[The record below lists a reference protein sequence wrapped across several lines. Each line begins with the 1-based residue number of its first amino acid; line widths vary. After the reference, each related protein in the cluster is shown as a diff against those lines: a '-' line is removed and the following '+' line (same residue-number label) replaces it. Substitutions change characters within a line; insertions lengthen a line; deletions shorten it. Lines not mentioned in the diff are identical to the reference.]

1 MNARASLLSTA
12 FLLASA
18 ATLPAGEP
26 SAKDAITV
34 APTSPPRWR
43 IGLGYAPLLGLKAE
57 FSGLGTF
64 GTSFAPQPTGGGQ
77 DYNYDDGYVHVD
89 SSGNLG
95 DQTWNWGY
103 ENDAQYDPSG
113 GGSISYTL
121 ARSLGNAGVEERDDA
136 KSGVEAYGYFDMGA
150 VRIPGF
156 SLPNATWGFRTGLH
170 YAHIDIK
177 NGANLRSATSVLTDR
192 FGLGGVIPPLAP
204 YQGSFNGPGP
214 LISDSPDRSL
224 SQGAF
229 ALVTGGR
236 ELDVHLTTLSLGSY
250 LEIPLAPA
258 VSLTVEGGF
267 NAALASGSYDFVS
280 NTTVTG
286 VGTRRSSG
294 SDSGTSI
301 LPGMYLGLSGIYQIN
316 ESWAIQAAGRYQYL
330 DDYDLGA
337 NGSSANLSFDSAFI
351 LSLGMM
357 HSF

>member
-1 MNARASLLSTA
+1 MNARISLLSTA
-12 FLLASA
+12 LLGAL
-18 ATLPAGEP
+18 ATPLPAGEP
-26 SAKDAITV
+26 PAKDAITI

-57 FSGLGTF
+57 FSGLGSF

-77 DYNYDDGYVHVD
+77 NYNYDDGYVHVD
-89 SSGNLG
+89 SSGNAG
-95 DQTWNWGY
+95 GQTWNWGY
-103 ENDAQYDPSG
+103 QNNAQYDPSG

-121 ARSLGNAGVEERDDA
+121 TRSLGNAGTEETDDA
-136 KSGVEAYGYFDMGA
+136 KTGVEAYGYFDMGE
-150 VRIPGF
+150 VRIPGL

-170 YAHIDIK
+170 YAHVDIS
-177 NGANLRSATSVLTDR
+177 NGANLRSGTSVLTDR
-192 FGLGGVIPPLAP
+192 FSLGGVIPPLAP

-214 LISDSPDRSL
+214 LISDSPDRSVA
-224 SQGAF
+224 QGAF
-229 ALVTGGR
+229 ALVSGAR
-236 ELDVHLTTLSLGSY
+236 ELDVHLTTLSVGSY
-250 LEIPLAPA
+250 LEIPLATK
-258 VSLTVEGGF
+258 VSLTLEGGL
-267 NAALASGSYDFVS
+267 NAAVASGSYDFVS

-294 SDSGTSI
+294 SDSSTSI
-301 LPGMYLGLSGIYQIN
+301 LPGLYLGLSGIYQLN

-337 NGSSANLSFDSAFI
+337 NGSAANLSFDSAFI